1 MHVAIMSDL
10 DLCIQST
17 STTYMLT
24 YTPVSEAGGVG
35 KTTTAA
41 TLAASH
47 ARAGHDVLAIDMDT
61 QNGSLT
67 YFFGPDYDRGD
78 PDVDNLV
85 RHMVGRPKGDFDEL
99 TIDVGPGIDLIPSHN
114 MLEDVHEFL
123 LNEKNQAEKLGESF
137 SMYHQLHRVLREA
150 DVRDKY
156 DVVIVDSA
164 GKAGPILYNALVA
177 VRNVVIPFEAT
188 AKGQES
194 IDGLDDLVDGLEEN
208 IGVDVGVL
216 AVVPIGYKDTR
227 DQREILTG
235 LEESNFPVPV
245 VIGER
250 GSLMEGCWKQQCSPY
265 TYVEKHRSRKRDYER
280 ETLDQFD
287 ELARYLEQEAG
298 LKPPEVTA

>member
-1 MHVAIMSDL
+1 
-10 DLCIQST
+10 
-17 STTYMLT
+17 MLT

-35 KTTTAA
+35 KTTIAA
-41 TLAASH
+41 TLAVSH
-47 ARAGHDVLAIDMDT
+47 AHAGHEVLAIDMDT

-67 YFFGPDYDRGD
+67 YLFGPDYDRSN
-78 PDVDNLV
+78 PELDNLV
-85 RHMVGRPKGDFDEL
+85 RHLVGRPKGEFHEL
-99 TIDVGPGIDLIPSHN
+99 THEVEHGVDLIPSHN
-114 MLEDVHEFL
+114 MLEDLHEFL
-123 LNEKNQAEKLGESF
+123 LNEKNQAEKLGESY

-150 DVRDKY
+150 DVRDEY

-227 DQREILTG
+227 DQREVLG
-235 LEESNFPVPV
+235 NLRDSGFPVPV

-250 GSLMEGCWKQQCSPY
+250 SSLMEGSWKQQCSPY
-265 TYVEKHRSRKRDYER
+265 TYIEKHRDRKRDYEL

-287 ELARYLEQEAG
+287 ELARHLEQEVG
-298 LKPPEVTA
+298 LETPEVTA

>member
-1 MHVAIMSDL
+1 
-10 DLCIQST
+10 
-17 STTYMLT
+17 MLT

-41 TLAASH
+41 TLAVSH

-67 YFFGPDYDRGD
+67 YFFDPEYDRGN

-85 RHMVGRPKGDFDEL
+85 RHLVGRPKGPFDNL
-99 TIDVGPGIDLIPSHN
+99 TYEVEHGVDLVPSHN

-123 LNEKNQAEKLGESF
+123 LNEKNQAERLGESY
-137 SMYHQLHRVLREA
+137 SMYHQLHRVLREGN
-150 DVRDKY
+150 VRENY

-194 IDGLDDLVDGLEEN
+194 IDGLDDLVEGLEGN

-216 AVVPIGYKDTR
+216 AVVPVGYKNTR
-227 DQREILTG
+227 DQQEILTDLRNSG
-235 LEESNFPVPV
+235 FPVPV
-245 VIGER
+245 VVGER
-250 GSLMEGCWKQQCSPY
+250 SSLMEGCWKQQCSPY
-265 TYVEKHRSRKRDYER
+265 TYVDRHRSRTRDYELD
-280 ETLDQFD
+280 TLDGFD
-287 ELARYLEQEAG
+287 ELARHLEREAG
-298 LKPPEVTA
+298 LTTTEVTA

>member
-1 MHVAIMSDL
+1 
-10 DLCIQST
+10 
-17 STTYMLT
+17 MLT

-47 ARAGHDVLAIDMDT
+47 ARAGHNVLIIDMDT

-67 YFFGPDYDRGD
+67 YFFGPEYDRGD
-78 PDVDNLV
+78 PNVDNLV
-85 RHMVGRPKGDFDEL
+85 RHLVGRPKGEFHDL
-99 TIDVGPGIDLIPSHN
+99 THTVEDGIDLIPSHN

-123 LNEKNQAEKLGESF
+123 LNEKTQAEKLGESY
-137 SMYHQLHRVLREA
+137 SMYHQLHRVLKDA
-150 DVRDKY
+150 NVRDRY
-156 DVVIVDSA
+156 DVLIVDSA

-194 IDGLDDLVDGLEEN
+194 IEGLDDLVDGLEGS

-216 AVVPIGYKDTR
+216 AVVPIGFKNTR
-227 DQREILTG
+227 DQREIL
-235 LEESNFPVPV
+235 EELRESGFPGPV

-265 TYVEKHRSRKRDYER
+265 RYIDEHRERKRDYELD
-280 ETLDQFD
+280 TLEQFD
-287 ELARYLEQEAG
+287 TLARHLEQEAG
-298 LKPPEVTA
+298 LKTPEVTA

>member
-1 MHVAIMSDL
+1 
-10 DLCIQST
+10 
-17 STTYMLT
+17 MLT

-41 TLAASH
+41 TLAVSH
-47 ARAGHDVLAIDMDT
+47 ARIGHDVLAIDMDT

-67 YFFGPDYDRGD
+67 YLFGPDYNRGD
-78 PDVDNLV
+78 PNIDNLV
-85 RHMVGRPKGDFDEL
+85 RHLLDRPKGGFDDL
-99 TIDVGPGIDLIPSHN
+99 THEVEHNIDLIPSHN
-114 MLEDVHEFL
+114 MLEDLHEFL
-123 LNEKNQAEKLGESF
+123 LNEKNQAEKLGESY

-150 DVRDKY
+150 SVRDEY

-164 GKAGPILYNALVA
+164 GKAGPVLYNALVA

-194 IDGLDDLVDGLEEN
+194 IEGLDDLVDGLEES
-208 IGVDVGVL
+208 IDVDIGVL

-227 DQREILTG
+227 DQREILG
-235 LEESNFPVPV
+235 ELRKSGFPVPV

-265 TYVEKHRSRKRDYER
+265 TYVEKHRDRERDYEID
-280 ETLDQFD
+280 TLDQFD
-287 ELARYLEQEAG
+287 DLARHLEQEAS
-298 LKPPEVTA
+298 LKTSEVIA

>member
-1 MHVAIMSDL
+1 
-10 DLCIQST
+10 
-17 STTYMLT
+17 MLT

-41 TLAASH
+41 TLAVSH
-47 ARAGHDVLAIDMDT
+47 ARAGHNVLAIDMDT

-67 YFFGPDYDRGD
+67 YFFDPEYDRGD
-78 PDVDNLV
+78 PEVDNLV
-85 RHMVGRPKGDFDEL
+85 RHLVGRPKGEFQNL
-99 TIDVGPGIDLIPSHN
+99 TYDVEHSVDLVPSHN
-114 MLEDVHEFL
+114 MLEDLHEFL
-123 LNEKNQAEKLGESF
+123 LNEKNQAERLGESY
-137 SMYHQLHRVLREA
+137 SMYHQLHRVLREG
-150 DVRDKY
+150 DVRGEY

-194 IDGLDDLVDGLEEN
+194 IDGLDDLVDGLEES

-227 DQREILTG
+227 DQREILG
-235 LEESNFPVPV
+235 SLRESGFPVPV

-250 GSLMEGCWKQQCSPY
+250 SSLMEGCWKQQCSPY
-265 TYVEKHRSRKRDYER
+265 TYVEKHRNRKRDYEL

-287 ELARYLEQEAG
+287 ELARHLEREAG
-298 LKPPEVTA
+298 LTTTEVTA

>member
-1 MHVAIMSDL
+1 
-10 DLCIQST
+10 
-17 STTYMLT
+17 MLT

-35 KTTTAA
+35 KTSTAA
-41 TLAASH
+41 TLAVSH
-47 ARAGHDVLAIDMDT
+47 ARAGHDVLAIDLDT

-78 PDVDNLV
+78 SAADNLV
-85 RHMVGRPKGDFDEL
+85 RHLVGRPKDDFHGL
-99 TIDVGPGIDLIPSHN
+99 THTVEQGVDLIPSHN
-114 MLEDVHEFL
+114 MLEDLYELL
-123 LNEKNQAEKLGESF
+123 LNEKNQAEKLGEAY

-150 DVRDKY
+150 TVRDAY
-156 DVVIVDSA
+156 DVVIVDTA

-194 IDGLDDLVDGLEEN
+194 INGLDDLVDGLEAN
-208 IGVDVGVL
+208 VGIDVGVL

-227 DQREILTG
+227 DQRAILSE
-235 LEESNFPVPV
+235 LHESGFAVPV

-250 GSLMEGCWKQQCSPY
+250 GSLMEGCWRQQCSPY
-265 TYVEKHRSRKRDYER
+265 KYVETHRNRTREYEL

-287 ELARYLEQEAG
+287 TLARHLEQDVEQE
-298 LKPPEVTA
+298 PPEVTV

>member
-1 MHVAIMSDL
+1 
-10 DLCIQST
+10 
-17 STTYMLT
+17 MLT

-47 ARAGHDVLAIDMDT
+47 ANAGHDVLAIDMDT

-67 YFFGPDYDRGD
+67 YFFGPEYDRGD

-85 RHMVGRPKGDFDEL
+85 RHMVGRPKGEFGNL
-99 TIDVGPGIDLIPSHN
+99 THEVGNGIDLIPSHN

-123 LNEKNQAEKLGESF
+123 LNEKKQAEKLGESY
-137 SMYHQLHRVLREA
+137 SMYHQLHRVLSDA
-150 DVRDKY
+150 NVRGEY
-156 DVVIVDSA
+156 DVIIVDSA

-194 IDGLDDLVDGLEEN
+194 IEGLDDLVDGLESS

-216 AVVPIGYKDTR
+216 SVVPIGYKDTR
-227 DQREILTG
+227 DQREILEDLRG
-235 LEESNFPVPV
+235 SGFPVPV

-265 TYVEKHRSRKRDYER
+265 TYVETHRDRKREYEL
-280 ETLDQFD
+280 ETLEQFD
-287 ELARYLEQEAG
+287 ELARYLEREAD
-298 LKPPEVTA
+298 LERAEVPA

>member
-1 MHVAIMSDL
+1 M
-10 DLCIQST
+10 
-17 STTYMLT
+17 TTPTMLT

-41 TLAASH
+41 TLAVSH

-67 YFFGPDYDRGD
+67 YLFGPDYNRGD
-78 PDVDNLV
+78 PQNDNLV
-85 RHMVGRPKGDFDEL
+85 RHLVGRPKGDFQDIIYE
-99 TIDVGPGIDLIPSHN
+99 VEHGVDLIPSHN
-114 MLEDVHEFL
+114 MLEDIHEFL
-123 LNEKNQAEKLGESF
+123 LNEKNQAEKLGESY
-137 SMYHQLHRVLREA
+137 SMYHQLHRVLQEANVREN
-150 DVRDKY
+150 Y
-156 DVVIVDSA
+156 DVIIVDSA

-194 IDGLDDLVDGLEEN
+194 IEGLDDLVDGLEEN
-208 IGVDVGVL
+208 IEVDVGVL

-227 DQREILTG
+227 DQREILAE
-235 LEESNFPVPV
+235 LRESGFAVPV

-265 TYVEKHRSRKRDYER
+265 VYVEKHRDRKRDYELD
-280 ETLDQFD
+280 TLEQFD
-287 ELARYLEQEAG
+287 ELARHLEQEVG
-298 LKPPEVTA
+298 LKTPEVTA

>member
-1 MHVAIMSDL
+1 MSDL
-10 DLCIQST
+10 DLYSWCP
-17 STTYMLT
+17 TTFYMLT

-41 TLAASH
+41 TLAVSH
-47 ARAGHDVLAIDMDT
+47 ARAGHNVLAIDMDT

-67 YFFGPDYDRGD
+67 YFFGPDYDRGN
-78 PDVDNLV
+78 PEIDNLV
-85 RHMVGRPKGDFDEL
+85 RHLVGRPKGDFLDLAHE
-99 TIDVGPGIDLIPSHN
+99 VEHGVDLIPSHN

-123 LNEKNQAEKLGESF
+123 LSEKDQAERLGESY
-137 SMYHQLHRVLREA
+137 SMYHQLHRVLRESN
-150 DVRDKY
+150 VRDEY

-194 IDGLDDLVDGLEEN
+194 IEGLDDLVDGLEKN

-227 DQREILTG
+227 DQREILDELQDSG
-235 LEESNFPVPV
+235 FPVPV

-250 GSLMEGCWKQQCSPY
+250 GSMMEGSWRQQCSPY
-265 TYVEKHRSRKRDYER
+265 TYVEEHRNKERDYEL

-287 ELARYLEQEAG
+287 ELARHLERQAS
-298 LKPPEVTA
+298 LDTMEVTV

>member
-1 MHVAIMSDL
+1 
-10 DLCIQST
+10 
-17 STTYMLT
+17 MLT

-41 TLAASH
+41 TLAVSH

-67 YFFGPDYDRGD
+67 YFFGPKYDRGN
-78 PDVDNLV
+78 PDIDNLV
-85 RHMVGRPKGDFDEL
+85 RHLVGRAKGDFEDLAHE
-99 TIDVGPGIDLIPSHN
+99 VEHGVDLIPSHN

-123 LNEKNQAEKLGESF
+123 LNEKKQAEKLGESY

-150 DVRDKY
+150 NIRDKY
-156 DVVIVDSA
+156 DVVIVDTA

-194 IDGLDDLVDGLEEN
+194 IEGLDDLVDGLEES
-208 IGVDVGVL
+208 IGIDVGVL

-227 DQREILTG
+227 DQQQILAELRDDG
-235 LEESNFPVPV
+235 FPVPV

-250 GSLMEGCWKQQCSPY
+250 GSLMEGCWMQQCSPY
-265 TYVEKHRSRKRDYER
+265 TYVEEHRSRKRDYEID
-280 ETLDQFD
+280 TLDQFD
-287 ELARYLEQEAG
+287 ELARHLEREAN
-298 LKPPEVTA
+298 LEAPEVIV

>member
-1 MHVAIMSDL
+1 
-10 DLCIQST
+10 
-17 STTYMLT
+17 
-24 YTPVSEAGGVG
+24 
-35 KTTTAA
+35 
-41 TLAASH
+41 
-47 ARAGHDVLAIDMDT
+47 VLAIDMDT

-85 RHMVGRPKGDFDEL
+85 RHLVGRPKGNFHDLSLE
-99 TIDVGPGIDLIPSHN
+99 VKEGVDLIPSHN
-114 MLEDVHEFL
+114 MLEDLHEFL

-150 DVRDKY
+150 DVRNEY

-194 IDGLDDLVDGLEEN
+194 IEGLDDLVDGLEEN

-216 AVVPIGYKDTR
+216 SVVPIGFKDTR
-227 DQREILTG
+227 DQREVLDDLRENG
-235 LEESNFPVPV
+235 FPVPV

-250 GSLMEGCWKQQCSPY
+250 SSMMEGCWKQQCSPY
-265 TYVEKHRSRKRDYER
+265 TYVEEHRDRKRDYEL

-287 ELARYLEQEAG
+287 DLARHLEQEVG
-298 LKPPEVTA
+298 LETPEVTA

>member
-1 MHVAIMSDL
+1 MPANIN
-10 DLCIQST
+10 
-17 STTYMLT
+17 YMLT

-41 TLAASH
+41 TLAVSH
-47 ARAGHDVLAIDMDT
+47 ACAGHDVLAIDMDT

-67 YFFGPDYDRGD
+67 YLFGPDYDRGSSE
-78 PDVDNLV
+78 VDNLV
-85 RHMVGRPKGDFDEL
+85 RHLVGRPKGDFSDL
-99 TIDVGPGIDLIPSHN
+99 THTVERGVDLIPSHN
-114 MLEDVHEFL
+114 MLEDLHEFL
-123 LNEKNQAEKLGESF
+123 LNEKSQAEKLGESY

-150 DVRDKY
+150 DVRDEY

-194 IDGLDDLVDGLEEN
+194 IDGLDDLVEGLETS

-216 AVVPIGYKDTR
+216 AVVPLAYKDTR
-227 DQREILTG
+227 DQREILSELRDSG
-235 LEESNFPVPV
+235 FSVPV
-245 VIGER
+245 VVGER

-265 TYVEKHRSRKRDYER
+265 TYIDQHRSRKRDYEL

-287 ELARYLEQEAG
+287 ELARHLEHEAG
-298 LKPPEVTA
+298 LEMPEVTA

>member
-1 MHVAIMSDL
+1 
-10 DLCIQST
+10 
-17 STTYMLT
+17 MLT

-41 TLAASH
+41 TLATSH
-47 ARAGHDVLAIDMDT
+47 ARAGNDVLVIDMDT

-67 YFFGPDYDRGD
+67 YLFGPEYDRGD
-78 PDVDNLV
+78 SSIDNLV
-85 RHMVGRPKGDFDEL
+85 RHLVGRPKGSFHDL
-99 TIDVGPGIDLIPSHN
+99 TIEVEHGIDLVPSHN
-114 MLEDVHEFL
+114 MLEDLHEFL
-123 LNEKNQAEKLGESF
+123 LNEKTQAENFGESY

-150 DVRDKY
+150 NVREEY

-194 IDGLDDLVDGLEEN
+194 IEGLDDLVDGLERS
-208 IGVDVGVL
+208 IDVDVGVL

-227 DQREILTG
+227 DQREILTE
-235 LEESNFPVPV
+235 LSESGFPVPV

-250 GSLMEGCWKQQCSPY
+250 GSLMEGCWRKQCSPY
-265 TYVEKHRSRKRDYER
+265 AYVEQHRSRTREYEL
-280 ETLDQFD
+280 ETLERFD
-287 ELARYLEQEAG
+287 TLARHLEREAG
-298 LKPPEVTA
+298 LETPEVTV

>member
-1 MHVAIMSDL
+1 
-10 DLCIQST
+10 
-17 STTYMLT
+17 MLT
-24 YTPVSEAGGVG
+24 YSPVSEAGGVG
-35 KTTTAA
+35 KTTIAA
-41 TLAASH
+41 TLAVSH

-67 YFFGPDYDRGD
+67 YLFSPDYDRGN
-78 PDVDNLV
+78 PEADNLV
-85 RHMVGRPKGDFDEL
+85 RHLVDRPKGDFHDL
-99 TIDVGPGIDLIPSHN
+99 THEVEHGVDLIPSHN
-114 MLEDVHEFL
+114 MLEDLHEFL

-150 DVRDKY
+150 DVRDEY

-194 IDGLDDLVDGLEEN
+194 IEGLDDLVDGLENN

-227 DQREILTG
+227 DQREVLG
-235 LEESNFPVPV
+235 NLREDGFPVPV

-250 GSLMEGCWKQQCSPY
+250 SSMMEGCWKQHCSPY
-265 TYVEKHRSRKRDYER
+265 TYVKEHRNRKRDYEL

-287 ELARYLEQEAG
+287 ELARHLEREANLQE
-298 LKPPEVTA
+298 PEVTA

>member
-1 MHVAIMSDL
+1 
-10 DLCIQST
+10 
-17 STTYMLT
+17 MLT

-41 TLAASH
+41 TLAVSH

-67 YFFGPDYDRGD
+67 YLFGPEYDRGD
-78 PDVDNLV
+78 PSVDNLV
-85 RHMVGRPKGDFDEL
+85 RHLVGRPKGEFNDL
-99 TIDVGPGIDLIPSHN
+99 THRVEQGVDVVPSHN
-114 MLEDVHEFL
+114 MLEDIHEFL
-123 LNEKNQAEKLGESF
+123 LNEKNQAEKLGESY

-150 DVRDKY
+150 SVRDQY

-194 IDGLDDLVDGLEEN
+194 IEGLDDLVDGLEESIDVN
-208 IGVDVGVL
+208 VGVL
-216 AVVPIGYKDTR
+216 AVLPIGYKNTR
-227 DQREILTG
+227 DQREILADLRDSG
-235 LEESNFPVPV
+235 FPVPV

-265 TYVEKHRSRKRDYER
+265 TYVEEHRDRKRDYELD
-280 ETLDQFD
+280 TLNQFD
-287 ELARYLEQEAG
+287 DLARHLEHEAG
-298 LKPPEVTA
+298 LERSEVIA

>member
-1 MHVAIMSDL
+1 
-10 DLCIQST
+10 
-17 STTYMLT
+17 MLT

-41 TLAASH
+41 TLAVSH

-85 RHMVGRPKGDFDEL
+85 RHLVGRPKGDFYDLSLE
-99 TIDVGPGIDLIPSHN
+99 VEEGVDLIPSHN
-114 MLEDVHEFL
+114 MLEDLHEFL
-123 LNEKNQAEKLGESF
+123 LNEKSQAEKLGESF

-150 DVRDKY
+150 DVRNEY

-194 IDGLDDLVDGLEEN
+194 IEGLDDLVDGLEEN

-216 AVVPIGYKDTR
+216 SVVPIEFKDTR
-227 DQREILTG
+227 DQREVLG
-235 LEESNFPVPV
+235 DLREDGFPVPV

-250 GSLMEGCWKQQCSPY
+250 SSMMEGCWKQQCSPY
-265 TYVEKHRSRKRDYER
+265 TYVEEHRDRKRDYEL

-287 ELARYLEQEAG
+287 NLARHLEQEVG
-298 LKPPEVTA
+298 LETPEVTA

>member
-1 MHVAIMSDL
+1 
-10 DLCIQST
+10 
-17 STTYMLT
+17 MLT

-41 TLAASH
+41 TLAVSH
-47 ARAGHDVLAIDMDT
+47 ARAGHDVLAIDIDT

-85 RHMVGRPKGDFDEL
+85 RHLVGRPKGDFHNLSLGVEE
-99 TIDVGPGIDLIPSHN
+99 GIDLIPSHN
-114 MLEDVHEFL
+114 MLEDLHEFL

-137 SMYHQLHRVLREA
+137 SMYHQLHRMLREA
-150 DVRDKY
+150 DVRNEY

-194 IDGLDDLVDGLEEN
+194 IEGLDDLVDGLEEN

-216 AVVPIGYKDTR
+216 SVVPIGFKDTR
-227 DQREILTG
+227 DQREVLG
-235 LEESNFPVPV
+235 DLREDGFPVPV

-250 GSLMEGCWKQQCSPY
+250 SSMMEGCWKQQCSPY
-265 TYVEKHRSRKRDYER
+265 TYVEEHRDRKRDYEL

-287 ELARYLEQEAG
+287 DLARHLEQEVG
-298 LKPPEVTA
+298 LETPEVTV

>member
-1 MHVAIMSDL
+1 
-10 DLCIQST
+10 
-17 STTYMLT
+17 MLT

-41 TLAASH
+41 TLAVSH
-47 ARAGHDVLAIDMDT
+47 ARAGHNVLAIDMDT

-85 RHMVGRPKGDFDEL
+85 RHLVGRPKGDFHDLSLE
-99 TIDVGPGIDLIPSHN
+99 VEEGVDLIPSHN
-114 MLEDVHEFL
+114 MLEDLHEFL

-137 SMYHQLHRVLREA
+137 SMYHQLHHVLREA
-150 DVRDKY
+150 DVRNEY

-194 IDGLDDLVDGLEEN
+194 IEGLDDLVDGLEEN

-216 AVVPIGYKDTR
+216 SVVPIGFKDTR
-227 DQREILTG
+227 DQREVLG
-235 LEESNFPVPV
+235 DLREDGFPVPV

-250 GSLMEGCWKQQCSPY
+250 SSMIEGCWKQQCSPY
-265 TYVEKHRSRKRDYER
+265 TYVEEHRDRKRDYEL

-287 ELARYLEQEAG
+287 DLARHLEQEVG
-298 LKPPEVTA
+298 LETPEVTA

>member
-1 MHVAIMSDL
+1 
-10 DLCIQST
+10 
-17 STTYMLT
+17 MLT

-41 TLAASH
+41 TLAVSH

-67 YFFGPDYDRGD
+67 YLFGPDYDRGD
-78 PDVDNLV
+78 PEVDNLV
-85 RHMVGRPKGDFDEL
+85 RHLVGRPKGTFREL
-99 TIDVGPGIDLIPSHN
+99 ARRVEEGVDLIPSHN

-123 LNEKNQAEKLGESF
+123 LNEKDQAERLGESY

-150 DVRDKY
+150 DVREEY
-156 DVVIVDSA
+156 DVVIVDTA
-164 GKAGPILYNALVA
+164 GKAGPVLYNALVA

-188 AKGQES
+188 AKGEES
-194 IDGLDDLVDGLEEN
+194 IAGLDDLVDGLEQG

-227 DQREILTG
+227 DQREILADLRDG
-235 LEESNFPVPV
+235 GFPVPV
-245 VIGER
+245 VVGER

-265 TYVEKHRSRKRDYER
+265 RYVETHRDRKRAYEID
-280 ETLDQFD
+280 TLDQFD
-287 ELARYLEQEAG
+287 DLARHLERGAD
-298 LKPPEVTA
+298 LDAPEVTA

>member
-1 MHVAIMSDL
+1 
-10 DLCIQST
+10 
-17 STTYMLT
+17 MLT
-24 YTPVSEAGGVG
+24 YAPVSEAGGVG

-67 YFFGPDYDRGD
+67 YFFDPDYDRGD
-78 PDVDNLV
+78 PSANNLV
-85 RHMVGRPKGDFDEL
+85 RHLVGRAQGDFHDL
-99 TIDVGPGIDLIPSHN
+99 TIKVETGIDLIPSHN
-114 MLEDVHEFL
+114 MLEDLHEFL
-123 LNEKNQAEKLGESF
+123 LNEKNQAENFGESY
-137 SMYHQLHRVLREA
+137 SMYHQLHRVLSEA
-150 DVRDKY
+150 NVRDKY

-194 IDGLDDLVDGLEEN
+194 IEGLDDLVEGLEES
-208 IGVDVGVL
+208 IDIDVGVL
-216 AVVPIGYKDTR
+216 AVLPIGYKDTR
-227 DQREILTG
+227 DQNEILQNLRG
-235 LEESNFPVPV
+235 SGFPVPV

-265 TYVEKHRSRKRDYER
+265 RYVEEHRSRKRDYEI
-280 ETLDQFD
+280 ETLEQFD
-287 ELARYLEQEAG
+287 ELARHLEKEAG
-298 LKPPEVTA
+298 LEMTEVTA

>member
-1 MHVAIMSDL
+1 MVYNIAL
-10 DLCIQST
+10 
-17 STTYMLT
+17 MLT

-35 KTTTAA
+35 KTSTAA
-41 TLAASH
+41 TLAVSH
-47 ARAGHDVLAIDMDT
+47 ARAGHDVLTIDMDT

-67 YFFGPDYDRGD
+67 YFFGPEYDRGD
-78 PDVDNLV
+78 PQVDNLV
-85 RHMVGRPKGDFDEL
+85 RHLVGRAKGDFDNL
-99 TIDVGPGIDLIPSHN
+99 TYEVEQGIDLIPSHN

-123 LNEKNQAEKLGESF
+123 LNEKNQAEKLGESY
-137 SMYHQLHRVLREA
+137 SMYHQLHRVLQEGNVRE
-150 DVRDKY
+150 KY
-156 DVVIVDSA
+156 DVIIVDSA

-194 IDGLDDLVDGLEEN
+194 IEGLDDLVDGLEEN

-227 DQREILTG
+227 DQREVLAE
-235 LEESNFPVPV
+235 LRESGFPVPV

-250 GSLMEGCWKQQCSPY
+250 GSLMEGSWKQQCSPY
-265 TYVEKHRSRKRDYER
+265 TYVEEHRNRRREYEL

-287 ELARYLEQEAG
+287 ELARHLEQEAG
-298 LKPPEVTA
+298 LRTPEVTV